1 MMELALGLLAIF
13 VPVLIAMAVINARL
27 WKIRTEMDKEMIAWM
42 KAQEEINAAFLGLR
56 NGK

>member
-1 MMELALGLLAIF
+1 MELALGLLAIF